1 MQSKTFLDRTT
12 PPHIV
17 TLILLA
23 GLSALTM
30 NIFLPSLPGMAAWFE
45 APYALMQLS
54 VALYL
59 AVSAVLQVIIGP
71 ISDRYGRRP
80 VLLWSL
86 GLFLLAT
93 LGTLLAPNATVFL
106 IFRMAQAV
114 IAAGMVLSR
123 AVVRD
128 MVPDAQAASMIGYVT
143 MGMSLVPMIG
153 PVIGGVL
160 DEAIGWQANFALLLV
175 LGAATLWLVWAD
187 LGETATIRQVSVMD
201 QVRDYPK
208 LLKSQRFWG
217 YALCAAFASGSF
229 FAFLGGAP
237 FVGTEVFGLSSSEIG
252 ALFAITAVGYAA
264 GNFIAG
270 RYSVRIGMNRMVLM
284 GALATVFGLGLLVV
298 LTVIGVHS
306 PFVFFGM
313 MISVGLGNGM
323 TIPNATAGMLSIKPE
338 LAGTAS
344 GLGGAI
350 MIGGGRCAGGLCGL
364 SFATGVVR
372 NALGAFDVRL
382 GLGIAIVDLLGDP
395 ARPRPWAVRV
405 IGDLTTALQ
414 RRRLP
419 LQSRGREWPLRNS
432 MPGQSCVRCA
442 RGLA

>member
-1 MQSKTFLDRTT
+1 M
-12 PPHIV
+12 
-17 TLILLA
+17 A
-23 GLSALTM
+23 M
-30 NIFLPSLPGMAAWFE
+30 NIFLPSLPGMAAWFD

-71 ISDRYGRRP
+71 ISDRFGRRP

-86 GLFLLAT
+86 GLFMLAT

-114 IAAGMVLSR
+114 VAAGMVLSR

-128 MVPDAQAASMIGYVT
+128 MVPGAQAASMIGYVT
-143 MGMSLVPMIG
+143 MGMSIVPMIG

-160 DEAIGWQANFALLLV
+160 DEVIGWQANFALLLL
-175 LGAATLWLVWAD
+175 LGGVTWWLVWAD
-187 LGETATIRQVSVMD
+187 LGETATPRDVTLMD

-208 LLKSQRFWG
+208 LLTSQRFWG

-252 ALFAITAVGYAA
+252 ALFAITAVGYAV

-270 RYSVRIGMNRMVLM
+270 RFSVRIGVNRMVLL
-284 GALATVFGLGLLVV
+284 GALSSVFGLGLLAI
-298 LTVIGVHS
+298 LTLIGVHS
-306 PFVFFGM
+306 PVVFFGL
-313 MISVGLGNGM
+313 MISVGFGNGM
-323 TIPNATAGMLSIKPE
+323 TMPNATAGMLSIKPE

-350 MIGGGRCAGGLCGL
+350 MIGGGAALAAFAGYLLKPGSSEMPLVL
-364 SFATGVVR
+364 LMLASASAAVLAILAVIR
-372 NALGAFDVRL
+372 RAKALG
-382 GLGIAIVDLLGDP
+382 
-395 ARPRPWAVRV
+395 
-405 IGDLTTALQ
+405 
-414 RRRLP
+414 
-419 LQSRGREWPLRNS
+419 
-432 MPGQSCVRCA
+432 
-442 RGLA
+442 LAA